1 MNSLNV
7 LEEVSS
13 SVNSPRFKF
22 YEAEQT
28 YNLPFAFLPRQERRL
43 NERRRVSR
51 EDPFLNP
58 EDGLRMD
65 GLGARREAR
74 GEPTAEAGRGEL
86 LERTHTAKTFLL
98 HKVNKLCN
106 LLLV

>member
-22 YEAEQT
+22 YEAEKT

-43 NERRRVSR
+43 NERRWVSR

-65 GLGARREAR
+65 GLGARDEAR
-74 GEPTAEAGRGEL
+74 GWRPEESRQQRLGGKSSLNE
-86 LERTHTAKTFLL
+86 HTLQKHFFCI
-98 HKVNKLCN
+98 K
-106 LLLV
+106 

>member
-22 YEAEQT
+22 YEAEKT

-74 GEPTAEAGRGEL
+74 GWRPGESRL
-86 LERTHTAKTFLL
+86 QRLGGESSLNEHTLQKHFFCI
-98 HKVNKLCN
+98 K
-106 LLLV
+106 